1 MTAQVASG
9 GGVQVSPDAEVVEVP
24 RLGAD
29 FVALGPALRHPALDG
44 PVAYL
49 AGWELAPLLLGVR
62 AGMTPLQVVKSW
74 APGVPVE
81 SGLAIAGWMLGRGIL
96 VPLCPS

>member
-1 MTAQVASG
+1 MSAHIASG
-9 GGVQVSPDAEVVEVP
+9 AAVQVSRDAELIEVP

-49 AGWELAPLLLGVR
+49 GGWELAPLLRDVR
-62 AGMTPLQVVKSW
+62 AGMTPLQVVQSW
-74 APGVPVE
+74 APGVPIE

-96 VPLCPS
+96 VPQCES